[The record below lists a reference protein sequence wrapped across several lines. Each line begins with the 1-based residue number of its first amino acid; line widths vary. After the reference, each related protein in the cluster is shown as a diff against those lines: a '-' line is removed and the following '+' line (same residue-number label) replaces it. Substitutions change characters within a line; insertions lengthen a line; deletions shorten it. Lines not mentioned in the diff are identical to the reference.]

1 MLVAVIQIAPAAW
14 ATVVSGQI
22 TNSAGAGLANVDLDF
37 IDRDTDTSIP
47 LTNDD
52 TDFLGFFAVNV
63 PPGDYDVRI
72 KPPQGARYV
81 GVELRGESVQGAS
94 MTLNQELDSGWFL
107 EGRVIDDLGAP
118 ATQLDLD
125 FIDVLDGGPIF
136 VAHDGTN
143 ALGQFQVVLPT
154 GQFDM
159 ELEPA
164 ATSNLVPLR
173 LDGLTV
179 AADANLGDVV
189 LIHGVHLSGQL
200 KDPLAAPAPA
210 VLVRL
215 HDPWTGEEIF
225 NIRNQTDVTGSFD
238 LIVAPG
244 LYDLWLIPPRGAS
257 WLPRFLSG
265 VSLDANLALPPV
277 TLDSGS
283 LATGRVLSGGDPAE
297 GIDLDFT
304 MSFSGI
310 EALTPKDNTDQ
321 NGDYSI
327 AVFPGTYDLYFD
339 PPPPT
344 GLAPAEL
351 LNVDLSTSVTV
362 PNVSLQ
368 QGRVVS
374 GLVRDGLANPVA
386 GVDLDFLLIAS
397 GNEAPSS
404 GDHSDIGGSFAATVA
419 AGVFDIEFNPP
430 AGSGLAQVVLTG
442 VTVNGNVSLGTVTL
456 PAATAATP
464 TIVSPVSGSADG
476 GTLVTVTGSGFAPGV
491 KVKLGGR
498 ALSGIELINDSTVR
512 GTTRTHPAGTVDV
525 ELTNPGTAPM
535 VLSGAYTFT
544 TPAVEP
550 VLTVTRTGPL
560 NTDIRLEW
568 TTTGQPL
575 YTIWRST
582 DKRRFGD
589 AEVLGVQS
597 GISLRD
603 DGAASATAP
612 AILFYQVQ

>member
-1 MLVAVIQIAPAAW
+1 
-14 ATVVSGQI
+14 
-22 TNSAGAGLANVDLDF
+22 
-37 IDRDTDTSIP
+37 
-47 LTNDD
+47 
-52 TDFLGFFAVNV
+52 
-63 PPGDYDVRI
+63 
-72 KPPQGARYV
+72 
-81 GVELRGESVQGAS
+81 
-94 MTLNQELDSGWFL
+94 
-107 EGRVIDDLGAP
+107 VIDDLGAP
-118 ATQLDLD
+118 TTQLDLD

-173 LDGLTV
+173 LDDLTLTGDV
-179 AADANLGDVV
+179 NLGDVV

-200 KDPLAAPAPA
+200 KDPFTAPAPA
-210 VLVRL
+210 VQVRL
-215 HDPWTGEEIF
+215 HDPWSGEEIF
-225 NIRNQTDVTGSFD
+225 NIRNQTDATGSFD
-238 LIVAPG
+238 LVVAPG
-244 LYDLWLIPPRGAS
+244 FYDLWLIPPRGAS

-265 VSLDANLALPPV
+265 VSLDASLALPPV

-297 GIDLDFT
+297 GVDLDFT
-304 MSFSGI
+304 TSLGGI

-339 PPPPT
+339 PPPPM

-351 LNVDLSTSVTV
+351 PNVNLSTSATV

-368 QGRVVS
+368 PGRVVS
-374 GLVRDGLANPVA
+374 GVVRDGLANPVA
-386 GVDLDFLLIAS
+386 GTDLDFLSIAS
-397 GNEAPSS
+397 GNEMPSS
-404 GDHSDIGGSFAATVA
+404 RDHSDIGGTFAATVA

-430 AGSGLAQVVLTG
+430 AGSGLGQVVLTG
-442 VTVNGNVSLGTVTL
+442 VTINGNVNLGTVTL

-464 TIVSPVSGSADG
+464 TIVSPGSGPAEG
-476 GTLVTVTGSGFAPGV
+476 GTLVTVSGSGFAPGV
-491 KVKLGGR
+491 RVKVGGR
-498 ALSGIELINDSTVR
+498 GLSGIERINSSTVR
-512 GTTRTHPAGTVDV
+512 GTTRTHPAGIVDV
-525 ELTNPGTAPM
+525 ELTNPGATPI
-535 VLSGAYTFT
+535 VLPGAYTFT
-544 TPAVEP
+544 TAAAEP

-568 TTTGQPL
+568 TMTGQPV

-582 DKRRFGD
+582 DKTRFGD
-589 AEVLGVQS
+589 AEVLEVQ
-597 GISLRD
+597 GGTGLRD
-603 DGAASATAP
+603 DGAASSTAP